1 MKKSAFTLVESMVS
15 LLITSAVVMAAFVF
29 TSAYLK
35 TTYDR
40 DVHMETVISN
50 VSTVEKLRAEVK
62 TLPQLYEF
70 SQGKEIKISAV
81 GIGEIEIN
89 PDGSFTVI
97 NPENA
102 SFSPSLMPDEANA
115 FKIDIGGSTPNSK
128 ITTVVILK

>member
-1 MKKSAFTLVESMVS
+1 MF
-15 LLITSAVVMAAFVF
+15 
-29 TSAYLK
+29 
-35 TTYDR
+35 
-40 DVHMETVISN
+40 ISN

-62 TLPQLYEF
+62 NLPQLYEF

-97 NPENA
+97 NPEND